1 MSSIETMEDLRQF
14 VMEHG
19 LPATEMTLFG
29 VKCPYCGK
37 SDQIKKLESP
47 DDLTDVI
54 ETDALAAY
62 SSFFKKKATARIIDR
77 CLLVLSELC
86 ELYQRRPGHAAS
98 GGLWVKTMSHSSRS
112 RR

>member
-1 MSSIETMEDLRQF
+1 LSSIETMEDLRQF

-62 SSFFKKKATARIIDR
+62 SSFFKKKQQP
-77 CLLVLSELC
+77 E
-86 ELYQRRPGHAAS
+86 
-98 GGLWVKTMSHSSRS
+98 SSIGVCWFCRNCVS
-112 RR
+112 FTNAGRVMPPPEDFG

>member
-1 MSSIETMEDLRQF
+1 MSIIETIEDLRQF
-14 VMEHG
+14 VMEYG

-62 SSFFKKKATARIIDR
+62 SSFLKKRQQLESAIGVCWFCRNCVSFTSAGQAMPPPEDF
-77 CLLVLSELC
+77 
-86 ELYQRRPGHAAS
+86 G
-98 GGLWVKTMSHSSRS
+98 
-112 RR
+112 